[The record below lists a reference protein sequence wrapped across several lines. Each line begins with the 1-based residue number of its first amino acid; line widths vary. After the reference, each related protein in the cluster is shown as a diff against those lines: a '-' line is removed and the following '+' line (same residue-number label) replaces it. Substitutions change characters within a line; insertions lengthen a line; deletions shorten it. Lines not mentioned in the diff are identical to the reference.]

1 MDLKPKYTKDDW
13 VEYEIDGS
21 MFIALAELDK
31 EQTDEVLLQMDTYEE
46 CLPVKNE
53 QTQTVGGIISHE
65 TPFFFE
71 LTYMKQE
78 GEMTIF
84 LEITETDCDTYLDYK
99 KHHATVIWSLSNF
112 DNIVSQDRIL
122 NTKYHI
128 CALEFRNNED
138 SIFLF
143 NEQELRAEIV
153 DLKKSLSFLKRENK
167 YLHSLRIEQKPY
179 EGIISLLKSR
189 VPPTQTGSF
198 KLKLKALVNGL

>member
-31 EQTDEVLLQMDTYEE
+31 EQTEEVLLQMDTYEE
-46 CLPVKNE
+46 CLPVKNA

-84 LEITETDCDTYLDYK
+84 LEIAQTDCDTYLDY
-99 KHHATVIWSLSNF
+99 IN
-112 DNIVSQDRIL
+112 L
-122 NTKYHI
+122 NKTLMQCK
-128 CALEFRNNED
+128 
-138 SIFLF
+138 
-143 NEQELRAEIV
+143 
-153 DLKKSLSFLKRENK
+153 
-167 YLHSLRIEQKPY
+167 
-179 EGIISLLKSR
+179 
-189 VPPTQTGSF
+189 
-198 KLKLKALVNGL
+198 